1 MRGGPVAENGEVRRI
16 RRNVTDPTKHEV
28 ELREIVTT
36 EIVTASPDTTV
47 ERNAEPT
54 RVEEGA

>member
-1 MRGGPVAENGEVRRI
+1 M
-16 RRNVTDPTKHEV
+16 TDPTKHEV

-54 RVEEGA
+54 WLEEGA